1 MVTTA
6 YFSQRAEHGTGHA
19 MLVSVAVVAA
29 IAALC
34 LGLVWLLP
42 GSAKAAQH

>member
-1 MVTTA
+1 MT
-6 YFSQRAEHGTGHA
+6 
-19 MLVSVAVVAA
+19 VSVAVVGG

-42 GSAKAAQH
+42 RDAPSEEDLDS

>member
-1 MVTTA
+1 
-6 YFSQRAEHGTGHA
+6 
-19 MLVSVAVVAA
+19 VSVAVVGG

-42 GSAKAAQH
+42 RNAPSEDVQAGSQ